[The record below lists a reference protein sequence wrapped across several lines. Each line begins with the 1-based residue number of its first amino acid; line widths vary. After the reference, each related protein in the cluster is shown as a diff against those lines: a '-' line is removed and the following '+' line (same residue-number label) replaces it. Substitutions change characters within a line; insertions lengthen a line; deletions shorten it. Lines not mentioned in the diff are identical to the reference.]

1 MINFR
6 HNKVRLAFVAF
17 VITSLSG
24 CFGNWPQLNQ
34 VADKITCSSNKVGI
48 EKLAKRAGA
57 DVLWDQQSLSLT
69 LAKADDAITVV
80 FDASGKKINVIA
92 KTQSIIGVGG
102 LTRQQGDII
111 IVKRCL

>member
-1 MINFR
+1 MIDFE
-6 HNKVRLAFVAF
+6 HNKVRPLWVVL

-34 VADKITCSSNKVGI
+34 VADKITCSSNKTGI
-48 EKLAKRAGA
+48 ETLAKRAGA

-80 FDASGKKINVIA
+80 FDTSGKKINVIA
-92 KTQSIIGVGG
+92 KTQSIIGIGG
-102 LTRQQGDII
+102 LTRQQGDVI
-111 IVKRCL
+111 IVKRCQ